1 MAYFEWGPDL
11 EIDHGP
17 IDADHRQL
25 VDLVNELHTA
35 TSQGQG
41 QEVVASVMQR
51 LITYTQQHFT
61 REEQIM
67 GAAAFPGLAAHHKQH
82 RTIVAQLEALADRQ
96 AEGSITVAS
105 QLSGL
110 MRDWLSLHI
119 RRSDRELVTF
129 LQAKK
134 RIAQRPVKGG

>member
-1 MAYFEWGPDL
+1 MACFEWAADL

-35 TSQGQG
+35 TSKGQG
-41 QEVVASVMQR
+41 QEVVGGVMER
-51 LITYTQQHFT
+51 LISYTRLHFT
-61 REEQIM
+61 REEQAM
-67 GAAAFPGLAAHHKQH
+67 EVAAFPGRVAHGEMH

-96 AEGSITVAS
+96 AAGSMPVAS
-105 QLSGL
+105 QLSSL

-119 RRSDRELVTF
+119 RRSDRELVVF
-129 LQAKK
+129 LKTKK
-134 RIAQRPVKGG
+134 RVSSWP

>member
-1 MAYFEWGPDL
+1 MAYFEWAADL

-25 VDLVNELHTA
+25 VDLVNALHTA

-41 QEVVASVMQR
+41 QEVVGGVMAR

-129 LQAKK
+129 L
-134 RIAQRPVKGG
+134 